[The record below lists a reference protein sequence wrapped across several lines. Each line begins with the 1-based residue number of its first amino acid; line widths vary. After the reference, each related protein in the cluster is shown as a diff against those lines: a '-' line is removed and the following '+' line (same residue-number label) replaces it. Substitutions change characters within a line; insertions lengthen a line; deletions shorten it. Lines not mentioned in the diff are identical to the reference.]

1 MKKATIGMD
10 RSVAV
15 TGETGVGK
23 TEFIKSLIYQ
33 MPYDGET
40 AVIAHDHDDDYQR
53 FFAELG
59 IEPVRLRMIDG
70 DARWNMFRDFERE
83 FRYNEVAAAMMGSPD
98 GTDPFHQPATNVL
111 KGILKYLHRRSRN
124 QGVFADHR
132 DLYEMVN
139 LPQEA
144 LFEAISE
151 ADDDIAKYASRID
164 PDGGRGRSTTYDKL
178 DDAVDKLLVGPSTD
192 FARSGKFSLRDY
204 VQNPRGRALVLDT
217 PPEDI
222 ETVKPMFRLLLDMS
236 IRYAMGS
243 STDVNLILDEI
254 DALSKLHKLDDL
266 ASKGRSLGT
275 RAVIGVQT
283 IHQLTEI
290 YGGDPD
296 ANLLGNCPYGV
307 YFSPGDE
314 STSQHIRNEVGER
327 LTTETST
334 SSSTSKTGKLDKP
347 TTSKSESTRKTERNP
362 VTAGMLN
369 DFGVGDAVIV
379 NQDEW
384 WVAHIPEFEEVR
396 DRLPCGVPD
405 DLDAATGAD
414 PADSGGWL
422 RRALALDEDR
432 GLTESGRRRI
442 EEAEQR

>member
-59 IEPVRLRMIDG
+59 LEPVRLRMIDG
-70 DARWNMFRDFERE
+70 DARWNMFRDFDRE
-83 FRYNEVAAAMMGSPD
+83 FRYNEVASAMMGSPD
-98 GTDPFHQPATNVL
+98 GNDPFHQPAENVL
-111 KGILKYLHRRSRN
+111 KGILKFLHRRGKN
-124 QGVFADHR
+124 QGVYPDHR
-132 DLYEMVN
+132 HLYDMVN

-144 LFEAISE
+144 LYQKISD

-164 PDGGRGRSTTYDKL
+164 PGGGRGRATTYDKL
-178 DDAVDKLLVGPSTD
+178 DDAVDKLLIGPSTD

-204 VQNPRGRALVLDT
+204 LKNPGGRALVLDT

-222 ETVKPMFRLLLDMS
+222 ETVGPMFRLILDMA
-236 IRYAMGS
+236 IRYSMGS
-243 STDVNLILDEI
+243 ETDVNLILDEI
-254 DALSKLHKLDDL
+254 DALPKLAKLGDL

-283 IHQLTEI
+283 IHQLTKI

-296 ANLLGNCPYGV
+296 SNVLGNCPYGV
-307 YFSPGDE
+307 YFSPGDKA
-314 STSQHIRNEVGER
+314 TAQHIRNEVGER
-327 LTTETST
+327 MTTETST
-334 SSSTSKTGKLDKP
+334 SSSRSKTGKLDKP

-362 VTAGMLN
+362 ITLGALN
-369 DFGVGDAVIV
+369 DFDRGDAVV
-379 NQDEW
+379 VDQERW
-384 WVAHIPEFEEVR
+384 WMGHVAEFSEVR
-396 DRLPCGVPD
+396 DRLPCGVPSGGP
-405 DLDAATGAD
+405 ATGAD
-414 PADSGGWL
+414 TDDSGGWL
-422 RRALALDEDR
+422 RSVLGLDEDR
-432 GLTESGRRRI
+432 GLTDSGRRRI
-442 EEAEQR
+442 EEIESR